1 MIGRGDNEI
10 RAWMILEPNL
20 RLLNLQLHMYNALVV
35 LGLSV
40 FTSGKNIFILKTRYA
55 ISCVVTRD
63 RRIGSWMP

>member
-1 MIGRGDNEI
+1 VDDPG
-10 RAWMILEPNL
+10 AKPSTFKFTA
-20 RLLNLQLHMYNALVV
+20 HMYNALVV